1 MVYSKWHYKG
11 PCLSSSNLSRVWPE
25 KLRLLRKA
33 KDNPMDSTRS
43 KIRRLG
49 PNSIPIPVRR
59 ALLKLGK
66 DIREAR
72 IRRRIPTAV
81 MANRAS
87 ITRMTLYKIER
98 GSPSVSVAAYSTV
111 LFILG
116 MINRFAEIADA
127 KFDEMGRSFAKEQ
140 LPERILLESPYM
152 ARKTKTDER
161 R

>member
-1 MVYSKWHYKG
+1 
-11 PCLSSSNLSRVWPE
+11 
-25 KLRLLRKA
+25 
-33 KDNPMDSTRS
+33 
-43 KIRRLG
+43 
-49 PNSIPIPVRR
+49 
-59 ALLKLGK
+59 
-66 DIREAR
+66 
-72 IRRRIPTAV
+72 